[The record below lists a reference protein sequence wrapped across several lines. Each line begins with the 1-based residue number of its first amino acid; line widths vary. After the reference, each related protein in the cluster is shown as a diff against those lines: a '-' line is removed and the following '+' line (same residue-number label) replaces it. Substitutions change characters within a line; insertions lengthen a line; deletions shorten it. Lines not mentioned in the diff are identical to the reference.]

1 MAAVHYIQLTR
12 SDMSIPGEYTDACS
26 GRVRRANQAAGSQVQ
41 QLADTKRGP
50 GQPGFNLEREVQQ
63 PV

>member
-1 MAAVHYIQLTR
+1 
-12 SDMSIPGEYTDACS
+12 MSIPGEYTDACS